1 MLKKPS
7 LDTLHRIAR
16 QHHMDMTTEDLY
28 SFQWLMEGTLQSYER
43 VSQMVEP
50 RLPVKY
56 ERTPGYRPSAQE
68 NRFNAWYWKAS
79 VKGAADGKLS
89 GKKIV
94 LKDNVSLAGV
104 PMMNGSSVLE
114 GFVPDIDATIVTRML
129 DEGAEIVGKAV
140 SEHLSFSGGSHTADT
155 WPVPNPY
162 DLTRSAGG
170 SSSGSAVLV
179 ATREVDMAIGGDQG
193 GSIRIPSS
201 WCGIFGLKPTFGL
214 VPYTGIFP
222 LDHTLDHTGPMA
234 RTVEDVALLL
244 EVLAGPDGFDPRQA
258 MGLHAKPYRQ
268 FLSTNLR
275 GLRIGVVEEG
285 FGWSSLSQRDVDERV
300 RNSAWSLAR
309 CGAKVSA
316 VSIPIHRDG
325 IHLWNVIAT
334 EGAMSLMIQ
343 GNSQGTNWKGYYQ
356 TQLLDIFSRGLRTRA
371 NDLADTVKHVILA
384 GQYMHDAYQGRF
396 YGIAQNLGRQLG
408 SEYDAVFE
416 DFDVLVMPTVPLK
429 ATKIPGPQASPAESV
444 ARALEMIPNTAPFD
458 VTGHPAMNVPCG
470 KSEGLP
476 VGMMLIG
483 RYGEDETV
491 LRTAYAFEQLNPLA
505 L

>member
-193 GSIRIPSS
+193 DRFGSRVPGAVFLALNQPLVWS
-201 WCGIFGLKPTFGL
+201 PT
-214 VPYTGIFP
+214 P
-222 LDHTLDHTGPMA
+222 
-234 RTVEDVALLL
+234 E
-244 EVLAGPDGFDPRQA
+244 
-258 MGLHAKPYRQ
+258 
-268 FLSTNLR
+268 
-275 GLRIGVVEEG
+275 
-285 FGWSSLSQRDVDERV
+285 
-300 RNSAWSLAR
+300 
-309 CGAKVSA
+309 
-316 VSIPIHRDG
+316 
-325 IHLWNVIAT
+325 
-334 EGAMSLMIQ
+334 
-343 GNSQGTNWKGYYQ
+343 
-356 TQLLDIFSRGLRTRA
+356 FSRLTTPSITQVRWPAPWKTLRSCSKCWRVQM
-371 NDLADTVKHVILA
+371 DLT
-384 GQYMHDAYQGRF
+384 
-396 YGIAQNLGRQLG
+396 
-408 SEYDAVFE
+408 
-416 DFDVLVMPTVPLK
+416 LVRRWDCMRNRIV
-429 ATKIPGPQASPAESV
+429 SS
-444 ARALEMIPNTAPFD
+444 
-458 VTGHPAMNVPCG
+458 
-470 KSEGLP
+470 
-476 VGMMLIG
+476 
-483 RYGEDETV
+483 
-491 LRTAYAFEQLNPLA
+491 
-505 L
+505 